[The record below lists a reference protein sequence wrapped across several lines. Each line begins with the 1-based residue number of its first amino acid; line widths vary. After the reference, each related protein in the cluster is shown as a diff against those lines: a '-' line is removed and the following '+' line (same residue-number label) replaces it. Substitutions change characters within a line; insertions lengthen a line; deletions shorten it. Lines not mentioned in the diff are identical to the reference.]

1 MFVGLILGLCL
12 SIAFCELQAETMRFA
27 IKFEPSAVQ
36 FSWYELECQLREI
49 LARPVFN
56 KAWKK
61 ELWRDVRNQAV
72 LTDLGSECE
81 RPASAVTFVTM
92 RAHLGGLPLEAK
104 EEEVRQWLREA
115 NPSAQFWVKP
125 ARQPGAWRVTDRS
138 GEDRPLRADHRLA
151 FIRAAGVEWPQQ
163 MQEYLKNHHI
173 VVEVSDIWRS
183 EVAWSSGR
191 WDGTFCVMA
200 TPEQREAIDALKRES
215 PDVSLSPGWTEC
227 FASEV
232 GPRLI
237 LRISDIW
244 PLRCLSDRL
253 VRWKILLWDVAD
265 AARSLGERMWPLI
278 LVGLVKGSLVIV
290 LSFPGMGLMG
300 APMPASAQNLRRNG
314 QLWTMTGGDAR
325 AGQGVNGQTR
335 TPLTP
340 AAVPAGAGEE
350 GAAVLRRRDA
360 LGIVTP
366 GVARERVEDNLAKM
380 WQANLTEWYEENPE
394 GDNLKKEENPA
405 VGDNLKKEENP
416 AVGDNLKKEENP
428 AVGDNLKGQR
438 WATSAGWG
446 MDMMEENPKKGDNL
460 KKEENPGVG
469 DNLKGHRWAPSAG
482 WGTDTE
488 EENPKGDNLKK
499 KKEENPAEGDNLM
512 REGAEE
518 NPGFGENLDGRM
530 EDHAGDGNA
539 SQAGDIGGIL
549 LWLRWLGLASFL
561 LTTPLSFGS
570 ALGTGRF
577 GKGDWLGYHGCE

>member
-1 MFVGLILGLCL
+1 MVCRLGVV
-12 SIAFCELQAETMRFA
+12 AA
-27 IKFEPSAVQ
+27 
-36 FSWYELECQLREI
+36 
-49 LARPVFN
+49 
-56 KAWKK
+56 
-61 ELWRDVRNQAV
+61 
-72 LTDLGSECE
+72 
-81 RPASAVTFVTM
+81 
-92 RAHLGGLPLEAK
+92 LGGGCPQ
-104 EEEVRQWLREA
+104 VG
-115 NPSAQFWVKP
+115 V
-125 ARQPGAWRVTDRS
+125 VC
-138 GEDRPLRADHRLA
+138 LA
-151 FIRAAGVEWPQQ
+151 
-163 MQEYLKNHHI
+163 
-173 VVEVSDIWRS
+173 
-183 EVAWSSGR
+183 
-191 WDGTFCVMA
+191 
-200 TPEQREAIDALKRES
+200 
-215 PDVSLSPGWTEC
+215 DVSLSPGWTEC

-232 GPRLI
+232 GP
-237 LRISDIW
+237 ISG

-265 AARSLGERMWPLI
+265 AARSLGEKTFRN
-278 LVGLVKGSLVIV
+278 VAADSVK
-290 LSFPGMGLMG
+290 
-300 APMPASAQNLRRNG
+300 AG
-314 QLWTMTGGDAR
+314 QGQTGGDAR

-380 WQANLTEWYEENPE
+380 WQANLTEWYEENPDGDNLKKE
-394 GDNLKKEENPA
+394 ENPAVGDNLKKEENPA

-428 AVGDNLKGQR
+428 AVGDNLKG
-438 WATSAGWG
+438 
-446 MDMMEENPKKGDNL
+446 
-460 KKEENPGVG
+460 
-469 DNLKGHRWAPSAG
+469 HRWAPSAG

-499 KKEENPAEGDNLM
+499 EENPAEGDNLKKEENPAEGDNLKKEENPAEGDNLM

-518 NPGFGENLDGRM
+518 NPDFGENLDGGM

>member
-1 MFVGLILGLCL
+1 
-12 SIAFCELQAETMRFA
+12 
-27 IKFEPSAVQ
+27 
-36 FSWYELECQLREI
+36 
-49 LARPVFN
+49 
-56 KAWKK
+56 
-61 ELWRDVRNQAV
+61 
-72 LTDLGSECE
+72 
-81 RPASAVTFVTM
+81 M

-125 ARQPGAWRVTDRS
+125 ARQPGAWRVSVTCSVGQPHIPEIFRGKRIVQIAP

-215 PDVSLSPGWTEC
+215 RATTSSCKGHPLHEMSHHTASISLDSNFSENGLIIGGHFHPPVYLGTRLARGDMGLGTRAAVPKRGNSLYQFRPTGSNRMKEKEGGVGVKLEKVVQRQEVICVWCFWMQTVVEENWVGVVCLADVSLSPGWTEC

-278 LVGLVKGSLVIV
+278 LVGLVKGIIQ
-290 LSFPGMGLMG
+290 FQYWTEQMG

-460 KKEENPGVG
+460 KKEENPGDGGPCRGWECVTG
-469 DNLKGHRWAPSAG
+469 WRHRGHTTLAQVAGAGFLFAYDSFEFRQCSWDREVWKGRLARISWMRVIMYA
-482 WGTDTE
+482 WGTW
-488 EENPKGDNLKK
+488 KV
-499 KKEENPAEGDNLM
+499 
-512 REGAEE
+512 
-518 NPGFGENLDGRM
+518 
-530 EDHAGDGNA
+530 
-539 SQAGDIGGIL
+539 
-549 LWLRWLGLASFL
+549 
-561 LTTPLSFGS
+561 
-570 ALGTGRF
+570 
-577 GKGDWLGYHGCE
+577 